1 MKGEDPLSFPFY
13 HSVVLEEI
21 KMNVKK
27 NLTIGI
33 ISAALGLSL
42 IGGGTFAYFN
52 DTEVTN
58 NIFQAGT
65 LDIYLKGTDDKEQ
78 VDLSVQNMKPGDTKI
93 HQIRIYNQGS
103 LDVKDVKLNIDYDIV
118 DAKGDNGNEDFA
130 DHILVHIM
138 KLGSKEVVA
147 NWVPLSQIK
156 DLVVAQDIKPT
167 TGKPFQTDNRQVLR
181 IDFKFN
187 DNGQDQNIFQGDSI
201 NFQLIFDASQ
211 KGGEIR

>member
-1 MKGEDPLSFPFY
+1 LKGEEPLSFPFY

>member
-1 MKGEDPLSFPFY
+1 
-13 HSVVLEEI
+13 
-21 KMNVKK
+21 MNVKK

-58 NIFQAGT
+58 NMFQAGT
-65 LDIYLKGTDDKEQ
+65 LDIHLKGTDDKEQ

-130 DHILVHIM
+130 NHILVHIM

-156 DLVVAQDIKPT
+156 DLVVAQDLKPT

-187 DNGQDQNIFQGDSI
+187 DNGQDQNIFQGDTI

-211 KGGEIR
+211 KAGENR

>member
-1 MKGEDPLSFPFY
+1 
-13 HSVVLEEI
+13 
-21 KMNVKK
+21 MNVKK

-58 NIFQAGT
+58 NMFQAGT

-156 DLVVAQDIKPT
+156 DLVVAQDLKPT
-167 TGKPFQTDNRQVLR
+167 TGKPYQTDNRQVLR

-211 KGGEIR
+211 KGGETR

>member
-1 MKGEDPLSFPFY
+1 LKGEDPLSFPFY
-13 HSVVLEEI
+13 HAVVLEEI

-211 KGGEIR
+211 KGGETR

>member
-1 MKGEDPLSFPFY
+1 
-13 HSVVLEEI
+13 
-21 KMNVKK
+21 MNVKK

>member
-13 HSVVLEEI
+13 HAVVLEEI